1 MASRRGFIKKS
12 ELALFKN
19 LRRVG
24 LRALVIEEDDDL
36 IGAGISENGN
46 EILLSTKF
54 GMACLF
60 DQDDDQIRPMG
71 RTARGVT
78 GMRFKI
84 EGDSVVSLEIIREHL
99 YEEPA
104 EDEEGEEVEVEVD
117 VDEEMPVVGS
127 GPEVLV
133 VTDGGMGKRS
143 YVSTYRKTKRG
154 AKGVVNIKL
163 REGETVLS
171 VVQITEADEILL
183 TTERGQ
189 LVRIPAHE
197 IRRVGRASYGVRIM
211 NLNSGDRITGVAK
224 LVEVDVP
231 KSPAT
236 EEGGAESSETPAE
249 VPVAETPATEPAE
262 DGANPPAGE

>member
-1 MASRRGFIKKS
+1 M
-12 ELALFKN
+12 
-19 LRRVG
+19 
-24 LRALVIEEDDDL
+24 
-36 IGAGISENGN
+36 
-46 EILLSTKF
+46 
-54 GMACLF
+54 
-60 DQDDDQIRPMG
+60 
-71 RTARGVT
+71 
-78 GMRFKI
+78 
-84 EGDSVVSLEIIREHL
+84 
-99 YEEPA
+99 
-104 EDEEGEEVEVEVD
+104 
-117 VDEEMPVVGS
+117 
-127 GPEVLV
+127 
-133 VTDGGMGKRS
+133 
-143 YVSTYRKTKRG
+143 
-154 AKGVVNIKL
+154 
-163 REGETVLS
+163 
-171 VVQITEADEILL
+171 QITEEDEILL